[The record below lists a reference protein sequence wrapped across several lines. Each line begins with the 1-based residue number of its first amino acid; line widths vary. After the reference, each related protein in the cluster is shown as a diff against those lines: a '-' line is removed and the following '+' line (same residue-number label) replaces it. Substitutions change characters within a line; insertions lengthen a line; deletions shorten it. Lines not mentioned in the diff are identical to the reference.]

1 VSSARDEELEEFR
14 DDALSEDARRA
25 FRASAEV
32 TACWDRAHPLDV
44 NAILDWI
51 EELRQVFG
59 DPKLDRRPWRGNDFR
74 L

>member
-1 VSSARDEELEEFR
+1 MTSARDGELEEFR
-14 DDALSEDARRA
+14 DDALSEGARRA

-32 TACWDRAHPLDV
+32 TARWDRAHPLDV

-51 EELRQVFG
+51 EQLRQVFG
-59 DPKLDRRPWRGNDFR
+59 DPEPDRRPWRGNDFR

>member
-1 VSSARDEELEEFR
+1 MSRRGEELEAMRR
-14 DDALSEDARRA
+14 DGLSERVRQD

-32 TACWDRAHPLDV
+32 AEAWDRAHPLDV
-44 NAILDWI
+44 DAVLGWI

-59 DPKLDRRPWRGNDFR
+59 DPPLDRRPWRGNDFR